1 MRFPG
6 DRGSAGA
13 RIRGHDTMANTRA
26 QDFIEQAATHPE
38 WMTELEKDPSRDT
51 LLHVASTHGFECSF
65 EDLQT
70 AAREVVGS
78 GGTGTA
84 TTDQQQPDA
93 KQINEAAAGMGD
105 AQEMGYGSDTGY
117 AMYYGLAGLILKLKE

>member
-1 MRFPG
+1 
-6 DRGSAGA
+6 
-13 RIRGHDTMANTRA
+13 MANPRA
-26 QDFIEQAATHPE
+26 KDFIEQAVTHPG
-38 WMTELEKDPSRDT
+38 WMEELEKDPSRDT
-51 LLHVASTHGFECSF
+51 LLRVASAHGFECSF

-78 GGTGTA
+78 GGTGEA
-84 TTDQQQPDA
+84 TTGQQPDA

-117 AMYYGLAGLILKLKE
+117 AMYYGLAGLILELK